1 MASHATHHRRSIR
14 MLAYDYAQPG
24 AYFVTL
30 CTHNRE
36 SLFGD
41 IVDGVMCLNTCGQI
55 VQACWRAIPQHISF
69 AWLDVFVVMPNHF
82 HAIVRIVEKVSCQ
95 GEASPICQGNIKPRS
110 DASPLHRMP
119 HGTTSGSLS
128 AIVQNFKSVTARKIN
143 CIKQESATG
152 VWQRSYYEHV
162 IRNEDELNAIRQYME
177 NNPLKWALDRE
188 NPLASE

>member
-1 MASHATHHRRSIR
+1 MASHVTHHRKSIR

-41 IVDGVMCLNTCGQI
+41 IVDDVMCLNTCGQI
-55 VQACWRAIPQHISF
+55 VQACWQAIPQHISF
-69 AWLDVFVVMPNHF
+69 ARLDVFVVMPNHF

-95 GEASPICQGNIKPRS
+95 GEASPICQGNIKSRS

-152 VWQRSYYEHV
+152 VWQRSYYERV
-162 IRNEDELNAIRQYME
+162 IRNEGELNAIRQYIE